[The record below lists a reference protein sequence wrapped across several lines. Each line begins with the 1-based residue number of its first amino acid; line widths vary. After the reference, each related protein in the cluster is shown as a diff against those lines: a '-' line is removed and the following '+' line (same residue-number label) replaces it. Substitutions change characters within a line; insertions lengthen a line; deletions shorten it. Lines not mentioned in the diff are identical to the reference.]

1 MHYNG
6 VRSLVPS
13 GAQLGVKGAET
24 LVGLSNVNLVPDTLY
39 SVDIFNI
46 FAINLNKK
54 NLKRNV

>member
-46 FAINLNKK
+46 FTIILNKK